1 MGLFTKRNDTLYDYL
16 DKEVDKA
23 EIKAI
28 CANDINDIKF
38 MRLAIHI
45 VSSYIASAIST
56 CEFKVYD
63 KDGIVKDTTYYKL
76 NFEQK
81 LNDTATRLKYNMVKN
96 LIQDGESLVVQHN
109 NNLYFA
115 ESFGFE
121 SESIN
126 GYKFNNVVVQ
136 KTTLN
141 KKFDRKTSF
150 YFRLDDEKIKSFLS
164 DIDEKYKSLVSCASK
179 AYKKALNNKWKLKID
194 SAKQHDPKFQ
204 EEFETY
210 VKEQLKDFLESDSAV
225 YPELNGYQL
234 EHLDDGTADKTDSS
248 DIRNIRKDIFDMVA
262 QAFKMP
268 PSMMYGNISNLKE
281 VVNQFIA
288 FAVKPFATL
297 IGEEIT
303 RNFFTENEIL
313 QKNKRVIVDISSINY
328 RDIFDVATGLDKLI
342 SDGVAN
348 IDEVRPLVNLPVLGT
363 EFSQQYW
370 MTKNYSKI
378 EDVMKEQEPTKKDS
392 IVKNDNS
399 NLDNNNNDNSNEN
412 VDNNVEQ
419 GELKGGDIDE
429 EEQ

>member
-76 NFEQK
+76 NFAPNP
-81 LNDTATRLKYNMVKN
+81 NDTATRLKYNMVKK

-313 QKNKRVIVDISSINY
+313 KKNKRVIVDISSINY

-363 EFSQQYW
+363 DFSQQYW

-378 EDVMKEQEPTKKDS
+378 EDMMKEQEPTKKDS

>member
-28 CANDINDIKF
+28 CANDVNDIKF
-38 MRLAIHI
+38 MKLAIHI

-63 KDGIVKDTTYYKL
+63 KKGIVKDTTYYKL
-76 NFEQK
+76 NVAPNP
-81 LNDTATRLKYNMVKN
+81 NDTATRLKYNMVKR
-96 LIQDGESLVVQHN
+96 LIHDGEALVVQYK

-115 ESFGFE
+115 ESFGIPNK
-121 SESIN
+121 SIN
-126 GYKFNNVVVQ
+126 GYEFDNVMIQETTLDKKFN
-136 KTTLN
+136 
-141 KKFDRKTSF
+141 RKTSF
-150 YFRLDDEKIKSFLS
+150 YFKLDDEKIKSFLTE
-164 DIDEKYKSLVSCASK
+164 IDEKYKSLVSCASK

-194 SAKQHDPKFQ
+194 SVKQHDPQFQ
-204 EEFETY
+204 EEFDTY
-210 VKEQLKDFLESDSAV
+210 VKEQLKEFLESDSAV

-281 VVNQFIA
+281 VINQFIA
-288 FAVKPFATL
+288 FAVKPFASL

-303 RNFFTENEIL
+303 RNLFTEDEIL
-313 QKNKRVIVDISSINY
+313 TKNKRVIVDISTINY

-348 IDEVRPLVNLPVLGT
+348 IDEVRPLVNLPVIGT

-370 MTKNYSKI
+370 MTKNYTKI
-378 EDVMKEQEPTKKDS
+378 EDMMKEQEPTKKDS
-392 IVKNDNS
+392 IVKTDNS

-412 VDNNVEQ
+412 VDNNDEQ

-429 EEQ
+429 EQ